1 MTDDRQQEL
10 AALYAFDLLEGAEKT
25 AFEAE
30 LAADASLRA
39 LVAQLRETATTLAH
53 VAPAATPSPALK
65 DRILQKVSATP
76 PPASDV
82 RPPAPVLRPPSSVFR
97 SFLPWAIAAC
107 LALVSAG
114 VGQLYLS
121 SRAQSALLQDQAAL
135 AELELRGARQL
146 LEAERLLAQRQ
157 LSDATEQLANRERQL
172 ATLSGR
178 LDALTGASAETA
190 RAFAALRTQ
199 LADANTEIGE
209 LREKLQAQGD
219 LAQFKIATL
228 ASLAGNSPEAL
239 AVAVW
244 NPTTQEG
251 LLRVDKLP
259 ALATDQDYQLWVIDP
274 AYPIPVD
281 GGVFTVD
288 PETGHAQI
296 AFRPNKRVTNATK
309 FAVSLERKGGVPKA
323 EGPILLLGD

>member
-1 MTDDRQQEL
+1 MIDDRQQEL
-10 AALYAFDLLEGAEKT
+10 AALYAFDLLEGAEKS
-25 AFEAE
+25 AFENE
-30 LAADASLRA
+30 LAADGALRA
-39 LVAQLRETATTLAH
+39 LVTQLRETSSALAH
-53 VAPAATPSPALK
+53 AAPAASPSPALK
-65 DRILQKVSATP
+65 NRILQKIASSP
-76 PPASDV
+76 PPSS
-82 RPPAPVLRPPSSVFR
+82 VLRPPPSVFR
-97 SFLPWAIAAC
+97 AFLPWAIAAC

-121 SRAQSALLQDQAAL
+121 SRAHSALLQDQAAL

-157 LSDATEQLANRERQL
+157 ISDAAEQLANRERQL

-178 LDALTGASAETA
+178 LDALAGASAETS
-190 RAFAALRTQ
+190 RAFTEVRAQ
-199 LADANTEIGE
+199 LADANTQLGE

-239 AVAVW
+239 AIAVW

-288 PETGHAQI
+288 PAGHAQI

>member
-1 MTDDRQQEL
+1 MIDDRQQEL

-30 LAADASLRA
+30 LAANATLRA

-53 VAPAATPSPALK
+53 AAPPATPSSALK
-65 DRILQKVSATP
+65 DRILQNLAAQPKTQNSKLETFPSA
-76 PPASDV
+76 
-82 RPPAPVLRPPSSVFR
+82 PSSVFR
-97 SFLPWAIAAC
+97 TFLPWAIAAC

-114 VGQLYLS
+114 IGQLYLS

-157 LSDATEQLANRERQL
+157 LSDATEQLATRERQL

-178 LDALTGASAETA
+178 LDALAGASAETA
-190 RAFAALRTQ
+190 RAFTELRAQ
-199 LADANTEIGE
+199 LADATTEIGE
-209 LREKLQAQGD
+209 LREKLQTQGD

-239 AVAVW
+239 AIAVW

-259 ALATDQDYQLWVIDP
+259 ALASDKDYQLWVIDP

-296 AFRPNKRVTNATK
+296 AFRPNKRVNNATK

>member
-25 AFEAE
+25 AFETE
-30 LAADASLRA
+30 LAADTSLRD
-39 LVAQLRETATTLAH
+39 LVAQLRETAATLAET
-53 VAPAATPSPALK
+53 APQASPPAALK
-65 DRILQKVSATP
+65 ARILEKIAAG
-76 PPASDV
+76 PAPSSV
-82 RPPAPVLRPPSSVFR
+82 LRPPSPVLRPPPSVFR
-97 SFLPWAIAAC
+97 PFLPWAIAAS
-107 LALVSAG
+107 LALVCAG
-114 VGQLYLS
+114 IGQLYLS
-121 SRAQSALLQDQAAL
+121 SRAQSALLQDQSAL

-157 LSDATEQLANRERQL
+157 ISDISEQLANRERQL

-190 RAFAALRTQ
+190 RAFTDLRAQ
-199 LADANTEIGE
+199 LADAQTQIGE
-209 LREKLQAQGD
+209 LREKLQTQGD

-288 PETGHAQI
+288 PDTGHAQV